1 MATAEQNRDLLV
13 KMQETL
19 DAMAL
24 ANTTLVEQ
32 VNVLSR
38 ENLKI
43 KNEAQAVVTRVEG
56 NKVEWVNMNREAE
69 ELFEKMRRLKD
80 ELTTDGVTEDY
91 FKAEFV
97 LGKEGIVRG
106 FEKMFEPEVI
116 KPIKEEEPEA
126 VAENLAPFTAVG
138 REEKLDVSFGSTC
151 TGRELRRF
159 IDKYRVVKE
168 LNIAARLTG
177 WDKPEYR
184 ANKLKLALEGEAF
197 DYIGLENTM
206 LKPWTS
212 DDEEILDKL
221 KDRYLKIQAVE
232 LNILEFEKSQQLHKE
247 PLSEFLSRMQRLAA
261 DAYEGDS
268 EAELQRKLAWRF
280 VTGVRS
286 DTIDES

>member
-91 FKAEFV
+91 FKADFV

-106 FEKMFEPEVI
+106 FEK
-116 KPIKEEEPEA
+116 
-126 VAENLAPFTAVG
+126 
-138 REEKLDVSFGSTC
+138 R
-151 TGRELRRF
+151 
-159 IDKYRVVKE
+159 
-168 LNIAARLTG
+168 
-177 WDKPEYR
+177 
-184 ANKLKLALEGEAF
+184 
-197 DYIGLENTM
+197 
-206 LKPWTS
+206 
-212 DDEEILDKL
+212 
-221 KDRYLKIQAVE
+221 
-232 LNILEFEKSQQLHKE
+232 
-247 PLSEFLSRMQRLAA
+247 
-261 DAYEGDS
+261 
-268 EAELQRKLAWRF
+268 
-280 VTGVRS
+280 
-286 DTIDES
+286 